1 MDVEGVLSGLHELLR
16 RRVDLDRPRFESRWD
31 RTEAEFRRWLNGLPG
46 QISPLTRD
54 LFLLQLA
61 CEAFEDPSLRS
72 DPQVQRLV
80 LAGAAGVGEDLQAL
94 PGGPRYRVLRRQVT
108 ADFQIW
114 YEVED
119 EHGRVTTHVF
129 VE

>member
-1 MDVEGVLSGLHELLR
+1 MDVEGVLSALHELLR
-16 RRVDLDRPRFESRWD
+16 RRVDLDRPRFARRWD
-31 RTEAEFRRWLNGLPG
+31 RMEAEFRRWLNGLPG
-46 QISPLTRD
+46 QISALTRD

-61 CEAFEDPSLRS
+61 CEAFEDPSLRN

-80 LAGAAGVGEDLQAL
+80 LAGAADVGEELQAL
-94 PGGPRYRVLRRQVT
+94 PGGPRYRVLGRQVT

-129 VE
+129 AE